1 MKKILTILLV
11 IVLLGAAVG
20 GFFIYRHVSSTI
32 GKDAAVQIALKDAG
46 LERNQAY
53 DLDVDYEHGYYEID
67 FESGKGDFSYR
78 IDARTG
84 EILTGGIDY

>member
-11 IVLLGAAVG
+11 IVLLGAAIG

-53 DLDVDYEHGYYEID
+53 DLEVDYEHGYYEVE

>member
-11 IVLLGAAVG
+11 IVLLGAAIG

-32 GKDAAVQIALKDAG
+32 GRDAAVQIALKDAG

-53 DLDVDYEHGYYEID
+53 DLEVDYEHGYYEID

>member
-11 IVLLGAAVG
+11 IVLLGVAIG
-20 GFFIYRHVSSTI
+20 GFFIYRYVSSTI
-32 GKDAAVQIALKDAG
+32 GRDAAVQIALKDAG
-46 LERNQAY
+46 IERNQAY
-53 DLDVDYEHGYYEID
+53 DLEVDYEHGYYEVD
-67 FESGKGDFSYR
+67 FESGKGDFAYR

>member
-11 IVLLGAAVG
+11 IVLLGAAIG

-32 GKDAAVQIALKDAG
+32 GRDAAVQIARKDAG
-46 LERNQAY
+46 IERNQAY
-53 DLDVDYEHGYYEID
+53 DLEVDYEHGYYEVD

>member
-11 IVLLGAAVG
+11 IVLLGAAIG

-53 DLDVDYEHGYYEID
+53 DLEVDYEHGYYEVD

-84 EILTGGIDY
+84 EILTSGIDY

>member
-11 IVLLGAAVG
+11 IVLLGAAIG
-20 GFFIYRHVSSTI
+20 GFFIYRHVTSTI

-53 DLDVDYEHGYYEID
+53 DLEVDYEHGYYEVD

>member
-11 IVLLGAAVG
+11 IVLLGAAIG

-53 DLDVDYEHGYYEID
+53 DLEVDYEHGYYEVD

>member
-11 IVLLGAAVG
+11 IVLLGAAIG

-32 GKDAAVQIALKDAG
+32 GRDAAVQIALKDAG

-53 DLDVDYEHGYYEID
+53 DLEVDYEHGYYEVD

>member
-20 GFFIYRHVSSTI
+20 GFFIYRRVSSTI
-32 GKDAAVQIALKDAG
+32 GRDAAVQIALKDAG

-53 DLDVDYEHGYYEID
+53 DLEVDYEHGYYEVD
-67 FESGKGDFSYR
+67 FESGKGDFAYR

>member
-11 IVLLGAAVG
+11 IVLLGAAIG

-32 GKDAAVQIALKDAG
+32 GKDAAVQLALKDAG

-53 DLDVDYEHGYYEID
+53 DLEVDYEHGYYEVD

>member
-11 IVLLGAAVG
+11 IVLLGAAIG

-46 LERNQAY
+46 IERNQAY
-53 DLDVDYEHGYYEID
+53 DLEVDYEHGYYEVD

>member
-1 MKKILTILLV
+1 MKKLLTILLV

-53 DLDVDYEHGYYEID
+53 DLDVDYEHGYYEVD
-67 FESGKGDFSYR
+67 FESVKGDFSYR

>member
-11 IVLLGAAVG
+11 IVLLGAAIG

-53 DLDVDYEHGYYEID
+53 DLDVDYEHGYYEVD

>member
-11 IVLLGAAVG
+11 IVLLGAAIG

-32 GKDAAVQIALKDAG
+32 GRDAAVQIALKDAG
-46 LERNQAY
+46 IERNQAY
-53 DLDVDYEHGYYEID
+53 DLDVDYEHGYYEVD

>member
-11 IVLLGAAVG
+11 LVLLGAAIG

-53 DLDVDYEHGYYEID
+53 DLEVDYEHGYYEVD

>member
-11 IVLLGAAVG
+11 IVLLGAAIG

-32 GKDAAVQIALKDAG
+32 GRDAAVQIALKDAG
-46 LERNQAY
+46 IERNQAY
-53 DLDVDYEHGYYEID
+53 DLEVDYEHGYYEVD

>member
-11 IVLLGAAVG
+11 IVLLGAAIG

-32 GKDAAVQIALKDAG
+32 DKDAAVQIALKDAG

-53 DLDVDYEHGYYEID
+53 DLEVDYEHGYYEVD